1 MLIYKP
7 EISHIK
13 STEANAQQIIIDM
26 LRLDKIDVDISGN
39 KWFKLKYN
47 LKKAK
52 AENKST
58 IVTFGGAFSN
68 HIVATAVACKLEG
81 LKSVGIIRGEKQEIL
96 NPSLKKAT
104 DFGMELHYISR
115 EDYKNKIIPY
125 QLNDTEYIVPEGGAN
140 LLGVKGCEEII
151 TKELQNY
158 DIICCAA
165 GTGTTAAGIL
175 NSLTENQKLYV
186 FPALKNGG
194 FLKEEILA
202 FSSQINLN
210 KLELISNYDFSGYGK
225 ITKELVDFVTDFKS
239 QQGIQLDYIYTGK
252 MVFGVFDLIK
262 EKKINPKSKIL
273 LLHSGGIQGNA
284 GIEERFKKYFN
295 KQVL

>member
-1 MLIYKP
+1 MLIYEP

-13 STEANAQQIIIDM
+13 STEANAQQISIDM
-26 LRLDKIDVDISGN
+26 LRLDKIDADISGN

-68 HIVATAVACKLEG
+68 HIVATAVACRLAG
-81 LKSVGIIRGEKQEIL
+81 LKSVGIIRGEKQEFL

-125 QLNDTEYIVPEGGAN
+125 QLNDTEYLVPEGGAN

-151 TKELQNY
+151 TKEFKKY

-175 NSLTENQKLYV
+175 NSLNENQKLFV
-186 FPALKNGG
+186 FPALKNGD

-202 FSSQINLN
+202 FSSQKNID
-210 KLELISNYDFSGYGK
+210 KLQLICNYDFGGYGK
-225 ITKELVDFVTDFKS
+225 IMQELVNFVTNFKI
-239 QQGIQLDYIYTGK
+239 QQSIQLDYIYTGK

-262 EKKINPKSKIL
+262 QRKISPNSKIL
-273 LLHSGGIQGNA
+273 LLHSGGTQGNK
-284 GIEERFKKYFN
+284 GVEQRFKKHFN
-295 KQVL
+295 KEVL